1 MPSPTRP
8 LPEPAAGP
16 AVAAAADLHGSQ
28 LSLPLVG
35 LAPAP
40 GEEPRRITLGDR
52 IVPYLLRRGARRT
65 IGLSIDHRGLRVGAP
80 RRTSLAEVESL
91 IRRHGAWVVAKLDE
105 WRTRRRPEL
114 LLIRDGTR
122 IPCLGGEI
130 EIRLAVGANRA
141 VWGRAG
147 LAGLPGS
154 VERGALTLCLKPGMA
169 AGALLEK
176 ALRERARDHFASRL
190 PSFAEQLG
198 VAVPPL
204 ALSSAR
210 TRWGSC
216 SSKSGIRLNW
226 RLIHF
231 PEAIIDYVVVHELAH
246 LRHMNH
252 GPRFWSLVEVAC
264 PDYRALRSELQRR
277 AAHIPHW

>member
-1 MPSPTRP
+1 MALDTQPQLDLP
-8 LPEPAAGP
+8 LPGVALAA
-16 AVAAAADLHGSQ
+16 
-28 LSLPLVG
+28 
-35 LAPAP
+35 

-80 RRTSLAEVESL
+80 RRTSLSEVEAL
-91 IRRHGAWVVAKLDE
+91 IHRHGDWVVAKLDE
-105 WRTRRRPEL
+105 WRTRRRPEIL
-114 LLIRDGTR
+114 QIKDGLR
-122 IPCLGGEI
+122 IPFLGGELD
-130 EIRLAVGANRA
+130 IRLAVGANKA
-141 VWGRAG
+141 IWGTG
-147 LAGLPGS
+147 T
-154 VERGALTLCLKPGMA
+154 LTLCMKPGVA
-169 AGALLEK
+169 PGVVLEK
-176 ALRERARDHFASRL
+176 ALRARAREYFDTRMQVFAGV
-190 PSFAEQLG
+190 LG
-198 VAVPPL
+198 VAPPPL

-216 SSKSGIRLNW
+216 SSRSGIRLNW

-252 GPRFWSLVEVAC
+252 SARFWSLVEVGC
-264 PDYRALRSELQRR
+264 PDYRAARVELQRL

>member
-1 MPSPTRP
+1 MPASIP
-8 LPEPAAGP
+8 PAQP
-16 AVAAAADLHGSQ
+16 Q
-28 LSLPLVG
+28 LELPLTGVVV
-35 LAPAP
+35 AT

-91 IRRHGAWVVAKLDE
+91 IRRHGEWVVEKLDE
-105 WRTRRRPEL
+105 WRTRRRPEPIAL
-114 LLIRDGTR
+114 REGARLAF
-122 IPCLGGEI
+122 LGGEI
-130 EIRLAVGANRA
+130 ELRLAIGANRA
-141 VWGRAG
+141 IWG
-147 LAGLPGS
+147 
-154 VERGALTLCLKPGMA
+154 VDTLTLCLKPGVA
-169 AGALLEK
+169 PGTILEK
-176 ALRERARDHFASRL
+176 ALRERAREHFSARL
-190 PSFAEQLG
+190 APLAEVLG
-198 VAVPPL
+198 VAVPAL

-216 SSKSGIRLNW
+216 STKSGIRLNW

-252 GPRFWSLVEVAC
+252 GPRFWSLVEVGC
-264 PDYRALRSELQRR
+264 PDYRAARVELQRL

>member
-1 MPSPTRP
+1 MPASIP
-8 LPEPAAGP
+8 PAQP
-16 AVAAAADLHGSQ
+16 Q
-28 LSLPLVG
+28 LELPLTGVVV
-35 LAPAP
+35 AT

-91 IRRHGAWVVAKLDE
+91 IRRHGEWVVEKLDE
-105 WRTRRRPEL
+105 WRTRRRPEPIAL
-114 LLIRDGTR
+114 REGARLAF
-122 IPCLGGEI
+122 LGGEI
-130 EIRLAVGANRA
+130 ELRLAIGANRA
-141 VWGRAG
+141 IWG
-147 LAGLPGS
+147 
-154 VERGALTLCLKPGMA
+154 VDTLTLCLKPGVA
-169 AGALLEK
+169 PGTILEK
-176 ALRERARDHFASRL
+176 ALRERAREHFSARL
-190 PSFAEQLG
+190 APLAAVLG
-198 VAVPPL
+198 VAVPAL

-216 SSKSGIRLNW
+216 STKSGIRLNW

-252 GPRFWSLVEVAC
+252 GPRFWSLVEVGC
-264 PDYRALRSELQRR
+264 PDYRAARVELQRL
-277 AAHIPHW
+277 AAYIPHW

>member
-1 MPSPTRP
+1 MPTRP
-8 LPEPAAGP
+8 ASESVEATGLTAG
-16 AVAAAADLHGSQ
+16 Q
-28 LSLPLVG
+28 LQLPLAGVG
-35 LAPAP
+35 IVA

-52 IVPYLLRRGARRT
+52 IVPYLLRRGPRRT

-80 RRTSLAEVESL
+80 RRTSLTEVESL
-91 IRRHGAWVVAKLDE
+91 IRRHSEWVVEKLDD
-105 WRTRRRPEL
+105 WRTRRRPEPVAL
-114 LLIRDGTR
+114 RDGTR
-122 IPCLGGEI
+122 IPFLGGEL
-130 EIRLAVGANRA
+130 ELHLAVGSNRA
-141 VWGRAG
+141 IWGLG
-147 LAGLPGS
+147 T
-154 VERGALTLCLKPGMA
+154 LTLCLKPGVA
-169 AGALLEK
+169 PGAILEK
-176 ALRERARDHFASRL
+176 ALRARAREHFTSRL
-190 PSFAEQLG
+190 APLAATVG

-216 SSKSGIRLNW
+216 STRSGIRLNW

-252 GPRFWSLVEVAC
+252 SPRFWALVESAC
-264 PDYRALRSELQRR
+264 CDYRAARVALQRL

>member
-1 MPSPTRP
+1 MPLQNPPAQPQLELP
-8 LPEPAAGP
+8 LTGVV
-16 AVAAAADLHGSQ
+16 VAA
-28 LSLPLVG
+28 
-35 LAPAP
+35 

-80 RRTSLAEVESL
+80 RRTTLTEVEAL
-91 IRRHGAWVVAKLDE
+91 IKRHSEWVVEKLDE
-105 WRTRRRPEL
+105 WRTRRRPEPITL
-114 LLIRDGTR
+114 REGTR
-122 IPCLGGEI
+122 LAFLGGEL
-130 EIRLAVGANRA
+130 ELRLAIGSNRA
-141 VWGRAG
+141 IWGG
-147 LAGLPGS
+147 DT
-154 VERGALTLCLKPGMA
+154 LTLCLKSGVAPGA
-169 AGALLEK
+169 ILEK
-176 ALRERARDHFASRL
+176 ALRERAREHFASRL
-190 PSFAEQLG
+190 APLAAVLG
-198 VAVPPL
+198 VTVPAL

-216 SSKSGIRLNW
+216 STKSGIRLNW

-252 GPRFWSLVEVAC
+252 GPRFWSLVEVGC
-264 PDYRALRSELQRR
+264 PDYRAARVELQRL